1 MRHSGVIAVWLCTLL
16 LSAVG
21 VPVLAVDAGAS
32 PHTKAVE
39 SGSRTLRVCADP
51 NNLPF
56 SNRQEEG
63 FENRLAALI
72 AETLDWK
79 LEYTWWPQRRGFL
92 RNTLYAEK
100 CDLVAGIPSS
110 HEMVLTTRAYYRS
123 SYIFLQR
130 RGSEPRVQSF
140 DDEILREIKVG
151 VHLIGDDGVNS
162 PPAHALGRRGIINN
176 VVGFSVYGDYSQP
189 NPPARL
195 VEAVANGKVDVAV
208 VWGPLAGY
216 FADRQQIPLTITPVS
231 PLVDIPALSF
241 VFSISMGVRLDDH
254 ELKAEV
260 DEVLFTRKADVQAI
274 LDEFNV
280 PTL

>member
-1 MRHSGVIAVWLCTLL
+1 MELRGVIPVWLCTLL
-16 LSAVG
+16 MSVG
-21 VPVLAVDAGAS
+21 ALPVLAADAA
-32 PHTKAVE
+32 TRTDIA
-39 SGSRTLRVCADP
+39 GSHPPALRVCADP

-63 FENRLAALI
+63 FENRLVELISEAL
-72 AETLDWK
+72 DRK

-92 RNTLYAEK
+92 RNTLYAGK
-100 CDLVAGIPSS
+100 CDLVAGMPSS

-140 DDEILREIKVG
+140 DDQGLREMKVG
-151 VHLIGDDGVNS
+151 VHLIGDDGMNS

-176 VVGFSVYGDYSQP
+176 VVGFSVYGDYSKA

-195 VEAVANGKVDVAV
+195 VEAVADGRVDVAV
-208 VWGPLAGY
+208 VWGPLGGY
-216 FADRQQIPLTITPVS
+216 FADRQQVPLTVTPVS
-231 PLVDIPALSF
+231 PLVDIPALSY
-241 VFSISMGVRLDDH
+241 VFSISMAVRLDDH
-254 ELKAEV
+254 ELKAEL
-260 DEVLFTRKADVQAI
+260 DDVLFSHKSEIRAI